1 MSSKIR
7 RRRGIL
13 FVISSP
19 SGAGKTT
26 LSNRL
31 RHTHDDLTLSIS
43 ATTRAPRK
51 GEVDG
56 VDYQFISKH
65 EFERR
70 RDNGYFYEWALVHGN
85 YYGTP
90 KAPVLE
96 ILRDGQDVLLD
107 IDWQGAQ
114 QMLQERDHDVVS
126 VFILPPS
133 MDELERRL
141 RTRASDA
148 DDVIAQ
154 RLDGGVKEITHWLE
168 YDYVLV
174 NDDVDKTAAAVD
186 VILRAE
192 RLKRFRQPWLTG
204 FVNDLLVDTDA

>member
-31 RHTHDDLTLSIS
+31 RQTHDDLTLSIS
-43 ATTRAPRK
+43 ATTRAPRR

-56 VDYQFISKH
+56 VDYQFITKK

-90 KAPVLE
+90 KAPVME

-133 MDELERRL
+133 MGELERRL

-174 NDDVDKTAAAVD
+174 NDDVDRTAAAVD

-192 RLKRFRQPWLTG
+192 RLKRFRQPWLTS
-204 FVNDLLVDTDA
+204 FVNDLLVDAEA